1 MEKKNGNKK
10 RLASELLS
18 EVSADLGK
26 ILDKRGKKGF
36 ERGAADVEP
45 GADGA
50 DVPEDEKDLFGDSVN
65 GKLVG
70 ITKVKILI
78 PLVIHGVK
86 FYTDGT
92 GENQFYR
99 LVYKNG
105 ETDINADGK
114 TPEEATK
121 EFRKKY
127 KKTGV

>member
-1 MEKKNGNKK
+1 MAPKTGKEK
-10 RLASELLS
+10 RP
-18 EVSADLGK
+18 EVGEALEG
-26 ILDKRGKKGF
+26 ILKERGKAGF
-36 ERGAADVEP
+36 ERGAADAEL
-45 GADGA
+45 GETGA
-50 DVPEDEKDLFGDSVN
+50 DVPEDEKDLFGENIN

-78 PLVIHGVK
+78 PLIIHGVK
-86 FYTDGT
+86 FYTDGE